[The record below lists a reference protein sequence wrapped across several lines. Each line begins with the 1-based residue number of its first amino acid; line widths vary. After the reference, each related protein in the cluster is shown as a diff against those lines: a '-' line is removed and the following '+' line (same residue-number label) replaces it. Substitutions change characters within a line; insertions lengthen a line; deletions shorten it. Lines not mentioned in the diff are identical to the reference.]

1 MADFTQ
7 SVYDRMRNDSTL
19 VALLGSTNDS
29 IITGEQIP
37 PVGALWPVVLA
48 YGFSSFQD
56 AGVKNSGGVRFTK
69 DLIVLSRQ
77 LASSQEVETIAQH
90 LYFLFNRQ
98 PFAIEGYNS
107 IVVEA
112 SGPRSMPSDENISAM
127 TVSLTVHAME
137 I

>member
-1 MADFTQ
+1 MPTFTKTI
-7 SVYDRMRNDSTL
+7 YDRLRNDATL

-29 IITGEQIP
+29 IITGEQTP
-37 PVGALWPVVLA
+37 PIGSLWPIVWA
-48 YGFSSFQD
+48 YGFTSFED

-69 DLIVLSRQ
+69 DLIVMSRE

-90 LYFLFNRQ
+90 IYFLFNRQ